1 MAKARRK
8 QHAEDTGATAA
19 QLQSVP
25 HALNVK
31 KERNNYKRHRRK
43 QSGKAS

>member
-1 MAKARRK
+1 MKNVQARRK

-25 HALNVK
+25 HAAVECG
-31 KERNNYKRHRRK
+31 KEC
-43 QSGKAS
+43 GKEA

>member
-1 MAKARRK
+1 MANVQARRK

-31 KERNNYKRHRRK
+31 KKSK
-43 QSGKAS
+43 PQQKT

>member
-1 MAKARRK
+1 MK

-19 QLQSVP
+19 ELQSVP

-31 KERNNYKRHRRK
+31 KKRK
-43 QSGKAS
+43 PQQKT